1 MLKAILW
8 DNDGVLVDTEGLYF
22 EATRQTLADA
32 GVELTRA
39 LYADISLRQGRSA
52 FDLLRER
59 GASDDTIEQAR
70 TTRDDRYSALL
81 QSRPLLID
89 GVEETLASLHGS
101 IRMGVVTSSRK
112 VHFDVIH
119 RSTGILGYFELVLTR
134 EDYRL
139 SKPDPEPYRTA
150 LGLVGLAAQEC
161 VVVEDTERGM
171 LSAVA
176 AGIPCLVIPNALNR
190 EGDFSPARA
199 VLTNIRDVAQVVARM
214 RGAS

>member
-22 EATRQTLADA
+22 EATRLTLANA
-32 GVELTRA
+32 GVELTRE

-59 GASDDTIEQAR
+59 GVSDDTIEQIR
-70 TTRDDRYSALL
+70 TSRDNRYSALL

-112 VHFDVIH
+112 VHFDLIH
-119 RSTGILGYFELVLTR
+119 RSTGILDYFELVLTR
-134 EDYRL
+134 EDYRQT
-139 SKPDPEPYRTA
+139 KPDPEPYRTA
-150 LGLVGLAAQEC
+150 LERAGLAAQEC
-161 VVVEDTERGM
+161 VVVEDTEGGM

-176 AGIPCLVIPNALNR
+176 AEIRCLVIPNTLNR
-190 EGDFSPARA
+190 HGDFSAAHRI
-199 VLTNIRDVAQVVARM
+199 LTNVREVAPVITQM
-214 RGAS
+214 RSTS

>member
-22 EATRQTLADA
+22 EATRQSLADA
-32 GVELTRA
+32 GVELSRE

-52 FDLLRER
+52 FDVLRER
-59 GASDDTIEQAR
+59 GVSDDTIEQVR

-112 VHFDVIH
+112 VHFDLIH
-119 RSTGILGYFELVLTR
+119 RSTGILDYFELVLTR
-134 EDYRL
+134 EDYRQ
-139 SKPDPEPYRTA
+139 SKPNPEPYRTA
-150 LGLVGLAAQEC
+150 LERAGLAAQEC

-190 EGDFSPARA
+190 EGDFSAARE
-199 VLTNIRDVAQVVARM
+199 VLTNVREVAHVVARM